1 MLLPNK
7 GRYLALCLAV
17 LLSLTISSVFAQ
29 TLIEN
34 SYIITFKEDAGVID
48 PPNPENRGKIPF
60 GEPTS
65 GQDKTVLAATL
76 GLNGEIFA
84 IFAGINAIAV
94 HMDAAEA
101 ERWTQDPRVRY
112 VEQDMY
118 ITAANIDESKSDYPV
133 YRSDTD
139 TLLIPRV
146 DTHEQAD
153 LFQDGV
159 LQYDPAI
166 DAWRLI
172 EFQTVPASSIFLVE
186 GDGAE
191 IIVTD
196 TFPVQ
201 VLLKIKGNFSSG
213 CGQLGRISQ
222 RVVGNHFEVI
232 VNAHNEFAGRNDVFC
247 TMALEPFEK
256 IIPLEVY
263 GLPAGTYSYTVNG
276 EQSGEFVLHEDN
288 RL

>member
-1 MLLPNK
+1 MLPNK

-17 LLSLTISSVFAQ
+17 LLSLSVSSVFAQ

-34 SYIITFKEDAGVID
+34 SYIISFKEDAGLID
-48 PPNPENRGKIPF
+48 PPNPENRGKVPF

-65 GQDKTVLAATL
+65 GQDKTALAATL

-101 ERWTQDPRVRY
+101 ERWAQDPRVQY

-118 ITAANIDESKSDYPV
+118 ITAANTDESKSDYPV
-133 YRSDTD
+133 YRGDMD

-172 EFQTVPASSIFLVE
+172 EFQTVPISAIPVYWLEGSGVE
-186 GDGAE
+186 VA
-191 IIVTD
+191 VTD

-201 VLLKIKGNFSSG
+201 VFLKIKGHLS
-213 CGQLGRISQ
+213 CAQLGRISQ
-222 RVVGNHFEVI
+222 RMKDNNFDIVVGVSSQSYGPQACFT
-232 VNAHNEFAGRNDVFC
+232 AF
-247 TMALEPFEK
+247 LPFEK
-256 IIPLEVY
+256 IVPLEVY

-276 EQSGEFVLHEDN
+276 THSGVFELKVDN
-288 RL
+288 QL